1 MRLNKT
7 RVLPVFEQYI
17 IENFASCRLKS
28 LKFYYIYRNKHLII
42 FDPVR
47 IEVLPHLVL
56 SNKDAFL
63 FYLLTFIFTLFKKIK
78 RTLFKLILASCQKM
92 NLRHLTKGSSNK
104 VTITSLFLW
113 PYIKKSSVDIK
124 AGPQWHFGH

>member
-7 RVLPVFEQYI
+7 RVLPVYEQYI

-56 SNKDAFL
+56 SNKDAFFVL
-63 FYLLTFIFTLFKKIK
+63 FVNIYFYTVQKIK

-104 VTITSLFLW
+104 VTITSLFL
-113 PYIKKSSVDIK
+113 
-124 AGPQWHFGH
+124 